1 METTMNIMA
10 VGVVIAFAIVMIG
23 AIWLIGEALCIWGE
37 WRRIRKAVARK
48 HARRMKAMRDRAR
61 STRKIVD
68 HLSLGRTLV
77 YERGGWGVSH
87 VIRTILCDVVDDHLG
102 DSINPHVGVKSA
114 DVTETDM
121 LVSRFAD
128 YVAREIDTFKK
139 GIELRDAR
147 ISKWGIASVRV
158 GVAEMMSLSYASNS
172 WLLRDFAKIWA
183 KEHKDERQKDLLST
197 EQIKRWR
204 KFSAQERR
212 TINLLCNVS
221 KLNFF
226 R

>member
-10 VGVVIAFAIVMIG
+10 VGLVVAIALTIIG
-23 AIWLIGEALCIWGE
+23 AIWLIGESLCIWGE
-37 WRRIRKAVARK
+37 WRRIRKVVARK
-48 HARRMKAMRDRAR
+48 HAQRMKAMRDLVR
-61 STRKIVD
+61 STRKMVD

-77 YERGGWGVSH
+77 YERGGWGAAN
-87 VIRTILCDVVDDHLG
+87 VIRTILSDVVDDNLG
-102 DSINPHVGVKSA
+102 DSVNPHAGVKSA
-114 DVTETDM
+114 DVLETDM

-128 YVAREIDTFKK
+128 YVAREIDTFKE
-139 GIELRDAR
+139 GIKLRNTRTAR
-147 ISKWGIASVRV
+147 WGKASVRS
-158 GVAEMMSLSYASNS
+158 GVAEMMSLSYTRNS
-172 WLLRDFAKIWA
+172 WLLRGFAKIWA
-183 KEHKDERQKDLLST
+183 KEHKDERQKDLLSS

-212 TINLLCNVS
+212 TINLLCDES

>member
-10 VGVVIAFAIVMIG
+10 VGLVIAIALTIIG
-23 AIWLIGEALCIWGE
+23 AGWLIGESLCIWGE

-48 HARRMKAMRDRAR
+48 HAQRMKAMRDRVR
-61 STRKIVD
+61 STRKMVD

-77 YERGGWGVSH
+77 YERDGWGVAN
-87 VIRTILCDVVDDHLG
+87 VIRTILCDVVDDNLG
-102 DSINPHVGVKSA
+102 DSAYPHVGVKSA
-114 DVTETDM
+114 DVKETDM

-128 YVAREIDTFKK
+128 YVAKEIDTFKE
-139 GIELRDAR
+139 GIKLRNAR
-147 ISKWGIASVRV
+147 TARWGKASVRS
-158 GVAEMMSLSYASNS
+158 GVAEMMSLSYTRNS

-183 KEHKDERQKDLLST
+183 KEHKDERQKDLLSS
-197 EQIKRWR
+197 EQVKRWR

-212 TINLLCNVS
+212 TINLLCDES

>member
-10 VGVVIAFAIVMIG
+10 VGLVVAVALTIVG
-23 AIWLIGEALCIWGE
+23 AVWLIGESLCIWGE
-37 WRRIRKAVARK
+37 WRRIRKVVARK
-48 HARRMKAMRDRAR
+48 HARQMKAVRDRVRSAR
-61 STRKIVD
+61 KMVD
-68 HLSLGRTLV
+68 HLSEGRTLV
-77 YERGGWGVSH
+77 YERGGQGVAN
-87 VIRTILCDVVDDHLG
+87 VIRMVLSDVVDDNLG
-102 DSINPHVGVKSA
+102 DSVNPHIGVKSA
-114 DVTETDM
+114 DVMETDM

-128 YVAREIDTFKK
+128 YMAREIDTFSE
-139 GIELRDAR
+139 GIKLRNAR
-147 ISKWGIASVRV
+147 RARWGKASVRS
-158 GVAEMMSLSYASNS
+158 GVSEMMSLSYARNS

-197 EQIKRWR
+197 EQIKRWC

-212 TINLLCNVS
+212 TINLLCNES